1 MKSISIS
8 SISKILLFAA
18 LVISFDT
25 YSQDD
30 KTVTLI
36 VSGQGNT
43 KDEAKQNALRSAI
56 EQAFGTFVSS
66 KTEILND
73 ELVKDEIVS
82 VANGN
87 IQKFEIISEVQIP
100 NGDYATSLKATVS
113 VTKLTSFVES
123 KGVVVEFKGSLFAFN
138 INQFILNEAN
148 ESKAIEE
155 ITSTSLNIISK
166 SFYGTILP
174 KDPFLKRGNIY
185 TLPYEI
191 EIHTNENINSAVK
204 YLSDNLNKL
213 SLTSNQVNDYIK
225 LNKPIYEIILISP
238 NSPIDGKFAYK
249 NRPNVSYCPIATPNY
264 DPSSCEFHSIYLRN
278 KLSYDLLIQFL
289 NKSYNLVFKFK
300 INTDNNLVLNIDE
313 INKTNC
319 NNGYQMDLANGLIPF
334 ASPNLN
340 YQNKFPIIF
349 PTTDY
354 LCNGASWNNES
365 FSTINKSLAKYFC
378 NRRSSNSH
386 NVPFLVL
393 LIHQY
398 QKDGLVYQLH
408 GSSNILLSDLGK
420 ISNIKIDYLK

>member
-1 MKSISIS
+1 MKKLFLMMTLALSIN
-8 SISKILLFAA
+8 AY
-18 LVISFDT
+18 T
-25 YSQDD
+25 QDD
-30 KTVTLI
+30 KTVTLV
-36 VSGQGNT
+36 VSGQGKT
-43 KDEAKQNALRSAI
+43 QDEAKQNALRNAI
-56 EQAFGTFVSS
+56 EQAFGAFISS

-73 ELVKDEIVS
+73 NLVKDEIVS

-123 KGVVVEFKGSLFAFN
+123 KGVGVEFKGSLFAFN
-138 INQFILNEAN
+138 INQLILNEAN

-155 ITSTSLNIISK
+155 ITSTCLNIISK

-174 KDPFLKRGNIY
+174 KDPFLKSGNIY

-264 DPSSCEFHSIYLRN
+264 NPSSCEFHSIYLRN

-289 NKSYNLVFKFK
+289 NKSYNEVFKFK

-319 NNGYQMDLANGLIPF
+319 NNSYKMDLANGLIPF

-340 YQNKFPIIF
+340 YKFPIIL
-349 PTTDY
+349 PTSDY

-378 NRRSSNSH
+378 NRRSSNSR

>member
-1 MKSISIS
+1 MK
-8 SISKILLFAA
+8 KLILILA
-18 LVISFDT
+18 LIINLSAF
-25 YSQDD
+25 SQDD
-30 KTVTLI
+30 KTVTLV
-36 VSGQGNT
+36 VSGQGKT
-43 KDEAKQNALRSAI
+43 QDEAKQNALRSAI
-56 EQAFGTFVSS
+56 EQAFGTFISS

-73 ELVKDEIVS
+73 SLVKDEIVS

-87 IQKFEIISEVQIP
+87 IQKFEVISEVQIP
-100 NGDYATSLKATVS
+100 NGGYASTLKATVS

-123 KGVVVEFKGSLFAFN
+123 KGVVVEFKGSLFSFN
-138 INQFILNEAN
+138 INQLILNEAN

-155 ITSTSLNIISK
+155 ITSTTLNIISK

-174 KDPFLKRGNIY
+174 KDPFLKSGNIY

-213 SLTSNQVNDYIK
+213 SLTNNQVNDYVK
-225 LNKPIYEIILISP
+225 LKKPIYEIILISP

-264 DPSSCEFHSIYLRN
+264 NPSSCEFHSIYLRN
-278 KLSYDLLIQFL
+278 ELSYDLLIQFL
-289 NKSYNLVFKFK
+289 NKSYNEVFKFK

-319 NNGYQMDLANGLIPF
+319 RNDYKMNLANGLIPF
-334 ASPNLN
+334 ASPNL
-340 YQNKFPIIF
+340 KFEGEFPIIF
-349 PTTDY
+349 PNSDY
-354 LCNGASWNNES
+354 ICNGSSVNNEG
-365 FSTINKSLAKYFC
+365 FATINKSLAKYFC
-378 NRRSSNSH
+378 NRSSSNFRK
-386 NVPFLVL
+386 VRCIVL

-398 QKDGLVYQLH
+398 QKDGLVYQLY

>member
-1 MKSISIS
+1 MKQLILILSLALSIN
-8 SISKILLFAA
+8 AYA
-18 LVISFDT
+18 
-25 YSQDD
+25 QDD
-30 KTVTLI
+30 KTVTLV
-36 VSGQGNT
+36 VSGQGKT
-43 KDEAKQNALRSAI
+43 QDEAQQKALRSAI
-56 EQAFGTFVSS
+56 EQAFGTFISS

-73 ELVKDEIVS
+73 NLVKDEIVS

-100 NGDYATSLKATVS
+100 SGDYATSLKATVS
-113 VTKLTSFVES
+113 VTKLTSFVER

-138 INQFILNEAN
+138 INQLILNEAN

-174 KDPFLKRGNIY
+174 KDPFLKSGNIY
-185 TLPYEI
+185 TLPYLI

-213 SLTSNQVNDYIK
+213 SLTSDQVNDYLK

-264 DPSSCEFHSIYLRN
+264 NPTSCEFHSIYLRN

-289 NKSYNLVFKFK
+289 NKSYNEVFKFK

-319 NNGYQMDLANGLIPF
+319 NNNYKMDLANGLIPF
-334 ASPNLN
+334 ASPNLKN
-340 YQNKFPIIF
+340 EGTFPIIL
-349 PTTDY
+349 PNSDY
-354 LCNGASWNNES
+354 LCNGASWNNEN
-365 FSTINKSLAKYFC
+365 FPTINKSLAKYFC
-378 NRRSSNSH
+378 NRRSSNSR